1 MNEKQKMYIKMH
13 NEKIDVKKFEEA
25 TFAKSDNVKWI
36 YINIPSMRAR
46 IEREG

>member
-1 MNEKQKMYIKMH
+1 MKYDK
-13 NEKIDVKKFEEA
+13 KKFEEA
-25 TFAKSDNVKWI
+25 TFAKCDNVKWI